1 MKSSSFAIFVMM
13 YLTNNGCC
21 GYWGTTTVYDLRTEG
36 IYGEPTRPDISTLD
50 TTTPTKLPTT
60 TTTITTTST
69 TTTTTTTSTT
79 TTSTTT
85 TTTTTTTSTTTITT
99 TITTT
104 TTTTTTTSTTTT
116 STTTTV
122 VSVSYN
128 QDWLRGDADAQEGHV
143 HEGIQLGFLGFLGVG
158 ETLNGNTKKVMVK
171 MADNNG
177 NTVWTTKVGDSPSSG
192 PGYSAGYS
200 IIQVPISK
208 NLSSI

>member
-1 MKSSSFAIFVMM
+1 MWFWHDISCLSLLHLHYKVASLIHDMYLDSRFHQELIFGMKHSLVKSGGSNMKSSSFAIFVMM

-85 TTTTTTTSTTTITT
+85 TTTTTTTSTT
-99 TITTT
+99 
-104 TTTTTTTSTTTT
+104 
-116 STTTTV
+116 
-122 VSVSYN
+122 
-128 QDWLRGDADAQEGHV
+128 
-143 HEGIQLGFLGFLGVG
+143 
-158 ETLNGNTKKVMVK
+158 
-171 MADNNG
+171 
-177 NTVWTTKVGDSPSSG
+177 
-192 PGYSAGYS
+192 
-200 IIQVPISK
+200 
-208 NLSSI
+208 

>member
-85 TTTTTTTSTTTITT
+85 TTTTTTTSTTT
-99 TITTT
+99 
-104 TTTTTTTSTTTT
+104 T

-143 HEGIQLGFLGFLGVG
+143 HEGIQLAARDGFLGVG

-171 MADNNG
+171 RADNNG